1 MPASN
6 IKASIYIYISM
17 KCFTVVD
24 SFVGFEVFGFK
35 LWHAFRK
42 DGEYEAF
49 LDHVVVRKF
58 C

>member
-1 MPASN
+1 M
-6 IKASIYIYISM
+6 M
-17 KCFTVVD
+17 KCFTIMD

-35 LWHAFRK
+35 LWHAFCE

-49 LDHVVVRKF
+49 LDHVVVRKI